1 MNRFE
6 GQIDTGKMMSHLLK
20 ICQQSGVKILN
31 NTCVNNYSENNNNVK
46 VQTNNGDFS
55 TAKLLFATNG
65 FSKKLFNENIIPA
78 RAQVLITKPIKNL
91 NLKGTFH
98 LEKGYYYFRDID
110 QRILI
115 GGGRN
120 LDFKTESTME
130 FGQTNLIQLKLEN
143 LLRNTIIPKINFEID
158 YSWSGIMG
166 IGDKKK
172 PILKQLSNNVSCG
185 VRLGGMGVAIGA
197 SVGKNLADLAC
208 NS

>member
-1 MNRFE
+1 MRSFFSLVSQETVLFDGTIEENIRYNS
-6 GQIDTGKMMSHLLK
+6 QSSSKK
-20 ICQQSGVKILN
+20 ISEMAKLA
-31 NTCVNNYSENNNNVK
+31 CVTDF
-46 VQTNNGDFS
+46 TNNLPD
-55 TAKLLFATNG
+55 KLQTKIGENG
-65 FSKKLFNENIIPA
+65 LKLSGGQRQRLAIA
-78 RAQVLITKPIKNL
+78 RSLVQETEVLLLDEPSS
-91 NLKGTFH
+91 
-98 LEKGYYYFRDID
+98 
-110 QRILI
+110 
-115 GGGRN
+115 N

-130 FGQTNLIQLKLEN
+130 FGQTSLIQSKLEN
-143 LLRNTIIPKINFEID
+143 LLRNTIIPNINFEID